1 MKKVTL
7 SPDTTLIDAVKRRA
21 AADQTTLNE
30 AFRCWLAGYAHSRER
45 MQRHDDAMS
54 QLRGTVRVGRALTRD
69 QRNER

>member
-1 MKKVTL
+1 MKNVTF
-7 SPDTTLIDAVKRRA
+7 SADSTLIDAARRRA

-30 AFRCWLAGYAHSRER
+30 AFRRWLAEYAHSRDR
-45 MQRHDDAMS
+45 MQRYDDVMA